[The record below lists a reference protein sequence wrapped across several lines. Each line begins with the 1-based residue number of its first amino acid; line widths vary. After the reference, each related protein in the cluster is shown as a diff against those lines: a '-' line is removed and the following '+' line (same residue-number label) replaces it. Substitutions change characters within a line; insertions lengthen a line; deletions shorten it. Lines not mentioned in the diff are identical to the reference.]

1 MAEACWLQQWETRWQ
16 CCSDLRSYCSAMIH
30 LFNWDELKESVFL
43 PRLPLLLHPLPHTH
57 EHTYTLLD
65 ELIILTKEEK
75 ETHLSIL

>member
-1 MAEACWLQQWETRWQ
+1 
-16 CCSDLRSYCSAMIH
+16 MIH